1 MLVTTVASLALLATV
16 HQPVGS
22 HFQRIVSPSLETSS
36 VQQDSLL
43 GSRGFAPLLDQS
55 RTADDHLD
63 SARRAMK
70 SGEFDIARRE
80 FRSAAALARAAGK
93 LPLESVLGLA
103 EALYAQSYNRE
114 AATTLEALATEA
126 SLRGD
131 NNVEALA
138 LAEALWLNT
147 EAGQR
152 TTVRKQRTRLRNLMK
167 DAVLTPDVQRAVRAR
182 LG

>member
-1 MLVTTVASLALLATV
+1 MLATTVASLALIATV
-16 HQPVGS
+16 HPHVGP
-22 HFQRIVSPSLETSS
+22 HAERVVSASRQTAA
-36 VQQDSLL
+36 QHDTLL
-43 GSRGFAPLLDQS
+43 GSRGSAQLLDQT

-70 SGEFDIARRE
+70 NGEFDLARRA
-80 FRSAAALARAAGK
+80 FRASAAAARAAGK
-93 LPLESVLGLA
+93 LPLEAVLGLA

-114 AATTLEALATEA
+114 AATTLEVLAAEA

-138 LAEALWLNT
+138 LADALWLNA

-152 TTVRKQRTRLRNLMK
+152 TAVRKQRSRLRNLMK

-182 LG
+182 VG

>member
-1 MLVTTVASLALLATV
+1 MLVTTVASLALIVTV
-16 HQPVGS
+16 HQPASPHPDRV
-22 HFQRIVSPSLETSS
+22 VSAT
-36 VQQDSLL
+36 QQTFAHHDTLL
-43 GSRGFAPLLDQS
+43 GSRGSAQLLDQARS
-55 RTADDHLD
+55 ADDHLD

-70 SGEFDIARRE
+70 NGDFDIARRE
-80 FRSAAALARAAGK
+80 FRASAALSRAAGK
-93 LPLESVLGLA
+93 LPLEAVLGLA

-114 AATTLEALATEA
+114 AATTLEALAAEA

-138 LAEALWLNT
+138 LADALWLNA
-147 EAGQR
+147 EAGQH

-182 LG
+182 VG

>member
-1 MLVTTVASLALLATV
+1 MLVTTVASLALIVTV
-16 HQPVGS
+16 HQHVGP
-22 HFQRIVSPSLETSS
+22 HTERDVSATRQTSAHH
-36 VQQDSLL
+36 DNLL
-43 GSRGFAPLLDQS
+43 GSRGSAQLLDQT
-55 RTADDHLD
+55 RTADEHLD
-63 SARRAMK
+63 AARRAMK
-70 SGEFDIARRE
+70 HGDFDIARRE
-80 FRSAAALARAAGK
+80 FRASAASSRAAGT
-93 LPLESVLGLA
+93 LPLEAVLGLA
-103 EALYAQSYNRE
+103 EALYAQSYTRE

-138 LAEALWLNT
+138 LADALWLNA

-182 LG
+182 VG